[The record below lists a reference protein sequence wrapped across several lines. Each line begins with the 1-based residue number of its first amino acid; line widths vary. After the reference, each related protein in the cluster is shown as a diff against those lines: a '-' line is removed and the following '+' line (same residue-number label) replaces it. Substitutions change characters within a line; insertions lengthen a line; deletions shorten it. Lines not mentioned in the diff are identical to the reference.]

1 MNEPAHTALLTLA
14 ATIALVHTLA
24 GPDHYVPFI
33 AMSRAGR
40 WSLSKTVAVTL
51 LCGIGHVIGSMALG
65 AIGVALG
72 LAGGTLDS
80 ITNSRAHG
88 AGWLLIGFGLA
99 YAAWGV
105 RRAFR
110 NRPHTH
116 WHAHANGSVHS
127 HQHVHRGNHTH
138 VHANPEKTRDLT
150 PWVLF
155 TIFVFGPCEPLIPL
169 LMIPAAEYSVKNMAL
184 LAAVFSAVTLLTMT
198 AVVLAGSI
206 ALARLP
212 TFGLERYGPV
222 LAGFAMVACG
232 AAIQFGL

>member
-1 MNEPAHTALLTLA
+1 MNEPVHTALLTLA

-65 AIGVALG
+65 GIGVALG
-72 LAGGTLDS
+72 LAGGTLDW
-80 ITNSRAHG
+80 IANSRG
-88 AGWLLIGFGLA
+88 QLAGWLLIGFGLA
-99 YAAWGV
+99 YAAWGL

-116 WHAHANGSVHS
+116 WHAHADGIVHS
-127 HQHVHRGNHTH
+127 HQHVHRGDHTH
-138 VHANPEKTRDLT
+138 VHADAQKTRDLT

-169 LMIPAAEYSVKNMAL
+169 LMIPAAEHSVKNMAL
-184 LAAVFSAVTLLTMT
+184 VAAVFSAVTLLTMT
-198 AVVLAGSI
+198 GIVLAGSV

-212 TFGLERYGPV
+212 TIGLERHGPT
-222 LAGFAMVACG
+222 LAGLAMVACG
-232 AAIQFGL
+232 TAIQFGF